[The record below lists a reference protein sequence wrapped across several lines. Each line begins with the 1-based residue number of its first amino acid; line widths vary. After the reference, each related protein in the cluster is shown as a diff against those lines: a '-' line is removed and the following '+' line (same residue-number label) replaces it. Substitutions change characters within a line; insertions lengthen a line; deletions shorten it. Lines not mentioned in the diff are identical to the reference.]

1 VIDSP
6 LRSEQSSETEGILFV
21 HWGLQFTK
29 TKPDEAIGLQKPEKS
44 LLLKPY
50 PAMALPLIPLIACIL
65 LFGLAVYQFIIHPTF
80 LSPLSEIPNAHWSA
94 PISRLWILLHRGQHK
109 QTPLIHSAHEKLGP
123 IIRLAPNEV
132 SVNSVDG
139 GIRTIYSGGWE
150 KGDWYLNVFN
160 NYGVMPMFS
169 MPTHALHS
177 RRKRML
183 SNIYAKGTLQASAAM
198 TANTLTLLHDR
209 IVPRLRAMAADKKPA
224 EFYDLFSAAAMDF
237 VVAYIFGLKN
247 GTNFVR
253 EPTMGKKF
261 FRDYKARQRYAFF
274 PQEMPKF
281 TKLMSKIGLRH
292 VCVPQ
297 WVDQANADI
306 EDWLLGMCDKAESTL
321 RTVEREGEKG
331 RVEDWPTVYAQLRN
345 ALLKDSAKALP
356 DAKSEDESVAALRLQ
371 IASELLD
378 HTLAG
383 FDTSSITLTWLAWEL
398 SKPQNLK
405 WQEQLHTE
413 LNTLNGS
420 RDAKE
425 LDSLPVLHA
434 IIQETLRLH
443 AAIPGNQPRITPS
456 SPSTLGANGHEVSGL
471 PPNVRVQAQAWSL
484 HREASV
490 FPEPET
496 WRPSRWLERRNGG
509 DSTPEHMR
517 EMQRWFWAFGS
528 GGRMCVGS
536 NLAML
541 DMKAIVAGIW
551 ADFRTT
557 IADDSGMKPNGGY
570 EAEPVGRDGR
580 FLLLNVEEV
589 GGQ

>member
-1 VIDSP
+1 MN
-6 LRSEQSSETEGILFV
+6 TLFV
-21 HWGLQFTK
+21 HWGLKFTK
-29 TKPDEAIGLQKPEKS
+29 QRPDEAIGLQKPDEPLFWKAD
-44 LLLKPY
+44 

-65 LFGLAVYQFIIHPTF
+65 LLSLALYQFIIYPTF
-80 LSPLSEIPNAHWSA
+80 LSPLSKIPNAHWSS
-94 PISRLWILLHRGQHK
+94 PVSRLWILIHRGQHK
-109 QTPLIHSAHEKLGP
+109 ETPLIHSAHEKLGP

-209 IVPRLRAMAADKKPA
+209 IVPRLRAMAADTKPA

-237 VVAYIFGLKN
+237 VAAYLFGLKN
-247 GTNFVR
+247 GTNFIQD
-253 EPTMGKKF
+253 PTMGKKF

-281 TKLMSKIGLRH
+281 TKFMGKIRLGH

-321 RTVEREGEKG
+321 RAAEREGEKG
-331 RVEDWPTVYAQLRN
+331 RVEDWPSVYAQLRN

-356 DAKSEDESVAALRLQ
+356 DAKSQDESVAALRLQ

-383 FDTSSITLTWLAWEL
+383 FDTSSITLAWLAWEI
-398 SKPQNLK
+398 SKPQNLN
-405 WQEQLHTE
+405 WQEKLRAE
-413 LNTLNGS
+413 LAALNGS

-425 LDSLPVLHA
+425 LDNLPVLHA
-434 IIQETLRLH
+434 VIQETLRLH

-456 SPSTLGANGHEVSGL
+456 SPSTLGTNGYEVSGL

-490 FPEPET
+490 FPSPDSWEPA
-496 WRPSRWLERRNGG
+496 RWLNRSDGG
-509 DSTPEHMR
+509 NSTPEQLR

-551 ADFRTT
+551 ADFKTT
-557 IADDSGMKPNGGY
+557 VADDSGMKPNGGY
-570 EAEPVGRDGR
+570 EAEPLGKDGR

-589 GGQ
+589 GGR

>member
-1 VIDSP
+1 
-6 LRSEQSSETEGILFV
+6 
-21 HWGLQFTK
+21 
-29 TKPDEAIGLQKPEKS
+29 
-44 LLLKPY
+44 
-50 PAMALPLIPLIACIL
+50 
-65 LFGLAVYQFIIHPTF
+65 
-80 LSPLSEIPNAHWSA
+80 
-94 PISRLWILLHRGQHK
+94 
-109 QTPLIHSAHEKLGP
+109 
-123 IIRLAPNEV
+123 
-132 SVNSVDG
+132 
-139 GIRTIYSGGWE
+139 
-150 KGDWYLNVFN
+150 
-160 NYGVMPMFS
+160 
-169 MPTHALHS
+169 
-177 RRKRML
+177 ML

-198 TANTLTLLHDR
+198 TANTLTLLNDR
-209 IVPRLRAMAADKKPA
+209 TVPRLREMANSKRPG

-247 GTNFVR
+247 GTDFIQ

-261 FRDYKARQRYAFF
+261 FRDYKARQHYAFF
-274 PQEMPKF
+274 PQEMPMF
-281 TKLMSKIGLRH
+281 TKLMGKIGLRH

-306 EDWLLGMCDKAESTL
+306 ETWLLGMCDKAESTL
-321 RTVEREGEKG
+321 RTTESTGEKA

-345 ALLKDSAKALP
+345 ALLKETAKMSA
-356 DAKSEDESVAALRLQ
+356 DAKSEDENVAALRLQ

-383 FDTSSITLTWLAWEL
+383 FDTSSITLTWLAWQISRTQNMHWQQKLHAEL
-398 SKPQNLK
+398 AA
-405 WQEQLHTE
+405 
-413 LNTLNGS
+413 LNGS

-425 LDSLPVLHA
+425 LDNLPILQA

-456 SPSTLGANGHEVSGL
+456 SPSTLGADSYQVSGL

-484 HREASV
+484 HREPSV
-490 FPEPET
+490 FPSPESWEPA
-496 WRPSRWLERRNGG
+496 RWLNRSDGG
-509 DSTPEHMR
+509 NSTPEQLK

-557 IADDSGMKPNGGY
+557 IGDDSGMIPNGGY

-580 FLLLNVEEV
+580 FLLLNVEEI
-589 GGQ
+589 GGK